1 MPESNKDRP
10 GGGARTGNE
19 TAAAR
24 EPPQGPRPPPQAQ
37 GNATA
42 NAKDESPAPSG
53 PLVAAY
59 EAGRLWN
66 QLAWYAPQAW
76 LHASA
81 RDRER
86 TCQTFR
92 ELARKVRAS
101 VPVAERDQLQRFVQ
115 ERLAEW
121 EACYG
126 SVWRGEDLYEANER
140 LNAQSGCADDFD
152 AEREAELSRLLVTV
166 DGLLARVEEGITA
179 KLDDTQTLAWG
190 LGVCSDQGLC
200 PPKAFRH
207 LLGRSEEEVLPPPG
221 VTNPLLLATGPG
233 LAAKPREPEN
243 LLADRGLDP
252 GQIPPEASWGG
263 DLRQRWA
270 ELGMPADL
278 LSGAARPALVWSP
291 EVMRELV
298 GRVDDAARRG
308 LAAMGPP
315 ASGSD
320 LNRAATAPDGC
331 AQERLRTLVRSGGPK
346 PHWDGH
352 ARTLSYEGIVC
363 KRYARAAPHQ
373 ERVLAAFQ
381 EQEWPEGI
389 DDPLPPGKLA
399 DTIKDL
405 QNAVRQSPITFERD
419 GTGKGIEWRR
429 RETD

>member
-10 GGGARTGNE
+10 GGGARTDNE

-53 PLVAAY
+53 PLVASY

-81 RDRER
+81 TDRER

-92 ELARKVRAS
+92 ELARKVRET

-126 SVWRGEDLYEANER
+126 SLWHAEDLDEANER
-140 LNAQSGCADDFD
+140 LNAQYACADDFG

-166 DGLLARVEEGITA
+166 DGLLARAEAVITA
-179 KLDDTQTLAWG
+179 KFDDTQKLAWG
-190 LGVCSDQGLC
+190 LGVCTDQGLC
-200 PPKAFRH
+200 PPRVYRH
-207 LLGRSEEEVLPPPG
+207 LLCPGAEQAPPPPG
-221 VTNPLLLATGPG
+221 VTNPLLLATDPG
-233 LAAKPREPEN
+233 LAAKPQEPEN
-243 LLADRGLDP
+243 LLADRSLGP
-252 GQIPPEASWGG
+252 GQIAPEASWGG
-263 DLRQRWA
+263 DIRQRWA
-270 ELGMPADL
+270 ELGMSADL
-278 LSGAARPALVWSP
+278 LSGAARPALAWSP

-298 GRVDDAARRG
+298 GRVDDAARRS
-308 LAAMGPP
+308 LAALQPP
-315 ASGSD
+315 APGSD
-320 LNRAATAPDGC
+320 LNRPVTAPDGC
-331 AQERLRTLVRSGGPK
+331 SQERLRTVVRSGGPK
-346 PHWDGH
+346 PHWDRH
-352 ARTLSYEGIVC
+352 ARNLSYEGIVC
-363 KRYARAAPHQ
+363 KRYDRAAPQQ
-373 ERVLAAFQ
+373 ERVLASF
-381 EQEWPEGI
+381 EELDWPRRI
-389 DDPLPPGKLA
+389 DDPLDPGKLA

-405 QNAVRQSPITFERD
+405 QKALRGSQITFERD
-419 GTGKGIEWRR
+419 GRGRGIIWRR

>member
-1 MPESNKDRP
+1 MPERRKVRP
-10 GGGARTGNE
+10 EGGARTGNE

-24 EPPQGPRPPPQAQ
+24 EPPQGTRPPPQAP
-37 GNATA
+37 GNATV
-42 NAKDESPAPSG
+42 NAKGENPPPSE

-76 LHASA
+76 LRGSA
-81 RDRER
+81 RDCKR
-86 TCQTFR
+86 TCQTFQ
-92 ELARKVRAS
+92 ELARKVREC

-126 SVWRGEDLYEANER
+126 SLWRAEDLGEANER
-140 LNAQSGCADDFD
+140 LNAQYGCADDFD

-166 DGLLARVEEGITA
+166 DGLLARTQEGITA
-179 KLDDTQTLAWG
+179 KLDDTQKLAWG
-190 LGVCSDQGLC
+190 LGVCTDQGLC
-200 PPKAFRH
+200 PPRVFRH
-207 LLGRSEEEVLPPPG
+207 LLCPGAEQALPPSG

-243 LLADRGLDP
+243 LLADRSLDP

-263 DLRQRWA
+263 DIRQRWA
-270 ELGMPADL
+270 ELAMPADL
-278 LSGAARPALVWSP
+278 LSGAARPALAWSP
-291 EVMRELV
+291 QVMRELV

-308 LAAMGPP
+308 LAALRPP

-320 LNRAATAPDGC
+320 LNRAVTAPDGC
-331 AQERLRTLVRSGGPK
+331 AQERLRTVVRSGGPK
-346 PHWDGH
+346 PHWDRD
-352 ARTLSYEGIVC
+352 ARVLSYEGVEC
-363 KRYARAAPHQ
+363 KRYDRAAPQQ
-373 ERVLAAFQ
+373 ERVLASF
-381 EQEWPEGI
+381 EELDWPKGI

-405 QNAVRQSPITFERD
+405 QKAVRQSPITFERD
-419 GTGKGIEWRR
+419 GTGRGIVWRR
-429 RETD
+429 READ